1 VDANTVRQGVQM
13 LRIDPGIFQVAD
25 EFLSNPIAARKR
37 KARSKRLAA
46 DKPTIL
52 VVDDHEIIADTTAEI
67 LNRFGFRA
75 VRTYHAQTALQIAAK
90 LKPDFLLT
98 DVSMPIMNGVELA
111 IEITELL
118 PATKI
123 LLFSGQAGTQ
133 IFARGRRKRL
143 GIRTRCQSHPSR
155 ETDGTSKKNDCN
167 HTLTEDYAGAFASS
181 QISAAFTFSVKVSV
195 ARNSAAR
202 PPKSHVRS

>member
-1 VDANTVRQGVQM
+1 M

-52 VVDDHEIIADTTAEI
+52 VVDDHEITADTTAEI

-75 VRTYHAQTALQIAAK
+75 VRTYDAQTALQIAVK

-111 IEITELL
+111 LEITKLL

-123 LLFSGQAGTQ
+123 LLFSGQAGTSD
-133 IFARGRRKRL
+133 ILREGEEKCYAFELVAKPIHPEKLMEHLKR
-143 GIRTRCQSHPSR
+143 
-155 ETDGTSKKNDCN
+155 KNDCN
-167 HTLTEDYAGAFASS
+167 HTLTEEQRVIMPVLLPPARSLLLS
-181 QISAAFTFSVKVSV
+181 PSAPRSLSPAT
-195 ARNSAAR
+195 APR
-202 PPKSHVRS
+202 PPNSHVRS

>member
-1 VDANTVRQGVQM
+1 MQ
-13 LRIDPGIFQVAD
+13 RIDRGIFQVAEVAD

-37 KARSKRLAA
+37 KARWKRLAA

-52 VVDDHEIIADTTAEI
+52 VVDDQAIIADTTAEI

-75 VRTYHAQTALQIAAK
+75 VRTYDAQTALQIAAK

-111 IEITELL
+111 IVITKLL

-123 LLFSGQAGTQ
+123 LLFSDQAGVSD
-133 IFARGRRKRL
+133 IVREGEKGYVFDVVAKPIHPEKLMEHLKRK
-143 GIRTRCQSHPSR
+143 
-155 ETDGTSKKNDCN
+155 K
-167 HTLTEDYAGAFASS
+167 
-181 QISAAFTFSVKVSV
+181 
-195 ARNSAAR
+195 
-202 PPKSHVRS
+202 

>member
-1 VDANTVRQGVQM
+1 MQ
-13 LRIDPGIFQVAD
+13 RIDSGIFQVAEIAD

-52 VVDDHEIIADTTAEI
+52 VVDDHKIIADTTAEI

-75 VRTYHAQTALQIAAK
+75 VRTYDAQTALQIAAK

-111 IEITELL
+111 IVITKLL

-123 LLFSGQAGTQ
+123 LLFSGQAGVSNS
-133 IFARGRRKRL
+133 ARGRRERL
-143 GIRTRCQSHPSR
+143 CIRCRCQTHPSR
-155 ETDGTSKKNDCN
+155 ETNGTSKKKKMITTTEEKSNDYCYIR
-167 HTLTEDYAGAFASS
+167 TTC
-181 QISAAFTFSVKVSV
+181 FSEVHL
-195 ARNSAAR
+195 RCQ
-202 PPKSHVRS
+202 RS

>member
-1 VDANTVRQGVQM
+1 MRQGVLM

-25 EFLSNPIAARKR
+25 KFLSNPIAARKR

-75 VRTYHAQTALQIAAK
+75 VRTYDAQTALQIAAK

-98 DVSMPIMNGVELA
+98 DVSMPIMSGVELA
-111 IEITELL
+111 IEITKLL

-123 LLFSGQAGTQ
+123 LLFSGQAGTSD
-133 IFARGRRKRL
+133 ILREGEEKGYVFDLVAKPIHPEKLMEHLKRK
-143 GIRTRCQSHPSR
+143 
-155 ETDGTSKKNDCN
+155 K
-167 HTLTEDYAGAFASS
+167 
-181 QISAAFTFSVKVSV
+181 
-195 ARNSAAR
+195 
-202 PPKSHVRS
+202 